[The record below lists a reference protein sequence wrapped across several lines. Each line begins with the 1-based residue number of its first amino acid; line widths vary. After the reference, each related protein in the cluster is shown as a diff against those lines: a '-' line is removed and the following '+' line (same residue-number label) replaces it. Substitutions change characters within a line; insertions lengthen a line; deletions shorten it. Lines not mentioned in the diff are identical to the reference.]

1 MIGNQIGVSQ
11 RVDSTK
17 VNLLAEL
24 IWEAQCEAY
33 SNVGQR
39 RYVKPWTELSIH
51 DQNRL
56 KEKAEHFLK
65 FYSKFF

>member
-24 IWEAQCEAY
+24 IWESQCEVY
-33 SNVGQR
+33 NTVGR
-39 RYVKPWTELSIH
+39 TRYAKPWSELSIH
-51 DQNRL
+51 DQNKL